1 MRDVVMAT
9 DYLRDPKAIY
19 EASFRTVR
27 AEADLDRFPDDIADV
42 AVRLIHAC
50 GIPAIAADIA
60 FTADA
65 VTAGRRALSAGQ
77 PILVD
82 ANMVA
87 AGIIRRH
94 LSVNSIICALDDEG
108 VADDAIRLKTTRSAA
123 AVDRWVP
130 HLEGA
135 IVAVG
140 NAPTALYRLL
150 ELVDEGAP
158 KPAVILGFPVGFVGA
173 AESKA
178 ALSARTDLDFIT
190 LQGRIGGSAIA
201 SAAVNALAAGL
212 G

>member
-1 MRDVVMAT
+1 MAT